1 MNLSF
6 LTPLG
11 ALLAV
16 LALVPLGVYALRQ
29 RRAARIRAALG
40 LAKPPVASH
49 ALLVVALAAAPALLG
64 LAAAQPVL
72 ESDRVR
78 PERTDAEVWVV
89 LDTSRSMLAS
99 AGAGSPTRFD
109 RARELA
115 LRLAEQLPEVRLGL
129 ASMTDRVLP
138 HVFPTTDTRIV
149 AEALFESMGIERPGP
164 TVSLTGTPTT
174 TLDSLASIPR
184 LNYFSPVARKRL
196 LVVLTDAETR
206 PLEQDLSTPFARRRP
221 RIETLLVRVGDPGE
235 QIFTAGVAEDAYQPP
250 GGSAASLEQVASQ
263 VDGRVFAEAD
273 AAAVV
278 QAAREALGTGPTR
291 QRIIEG
297 ERRALMPWVAL
308 AAVLPLGLVM
318 LRRNV

>member
-1 MNLSF
+1 MNLAF

-11 ALLAV
+11 ALLGL
-16 LALVPLGVYALRQ
+16 LAIVPLAVHALRQ
-29 RRAARIRAALG
+29 RRARRIRAALALDAPS
-40 LAKPPVASH
+40 LASRVPF
-49 ALLVVALAAAPALLG
+49 LLALAAVPALLG

-72 ESDRVR
+72 ESDRER

-99 AGAGSPTRFD
+99 ARAGSPTRFD

-138 HVFPTTDTRIV
+138 HVFPTTDMRIV
-149 AEALFESMGIERPGP
+149 AQALSESMGIERPGP

-184 LNYFSPVARKRL
+184 LNYFSPAARKRL

-206 PLEQDLSTPFARRRP
+206 PLEQDLSTPFARRP
-221 RIETLLVRVGDPGE
+221 QIETLLVRVGGPGE
-235 QIFTAGVAEDAYQPP
+235 EVYSAGVAEDAYQPP
-250 GGSAASLEQVASQ
+250 GGSAA
-263 VDGRVFAEAD
+263 
-273 AAAVV
+273 
-278 QAAREALGTGPTR
+278 ALPPGG
-291 QRIIEG
+291 
-297 ERRALMPWVAL
+297 W
-308 AAVLPLGLVM
+308 
-318 LRRNV
+318 

>member
-1 MNLSF
+1 MSLAF

-11 ALLAV
+11 ALLGVVAI
-16 LALVPLGVYALRQ
+16 VPLAVYVLRQ

-40 LAKPPVASH
+40 LGKPPVSSRAP
-49 ALLVVALAAAPALLG
+49 LVVALAAVPALLG

-99 AGAGSPTRFD
+99 PRAGSPTRFE
-109 RARELA
+109 RARDLT
-115 LRLAEQLPEVRLGL
+115 LRLAEELPEVRLGL

-164 TVSLTGTPTT
+164 TVSLTGAPTT
-174 TLDSLASIPR
+174 TLDSLASIPK
-184 LNYFSPVARKRL
+184 LNYFSPAARKRL

-221 RIETLLVRVGDPGE
+221 RIETLLVRVGEPGE
-235 QIFTAGVAEDAYQPP
+235 RVFTAGVAEDAYQPP
-250 GGSAASLEQVASQ
+250 EGSAASLEQIASQ
-263 VDGRVFAEAD
+263 VDGRVFSEAD
-273 AAAVV
+273 AAGVV
-278 QAAREALGTGPTR
+278 EAAREALGTGSTR

-297 ERRALMPWVAL
+297 ERQALMAWVAL
-308 AAVLPLGLVM
+308 AAILPLGFVM

>member
-1 MNLSF
+1 MNLAF

-11 ALLAV
+11 ALLGV

-40 LAKPPVASH
+40 LAKPPVASR
-49 ALLVVALAAAPALLG
+49 APLVVALAAVPAVLG

-99 AGAGSPTRFD
+99 AEAGSPTRFS
-109 RARELA
+109 RARVFA
-115 LRLAEQLPEVRLGL
+115 LRLVEELPAVPVGL

-138 HVFPTTDTRIV
+138 HVFPTTDTRVV
-149 AEALFESMGIERPGP
+149 AEALRETMGIERPGP
-164 TVSLTGTPTT
+164 TVSLSAVPTT
-174 TLDSLASIPR
+174 TLDSLASIPK
-184 LNYFSPVARKRL
+184 LNYFSPSARKRL

-206 PLEQDLSTPFARRRP
+206 PLEQDLSAPFARRP
-221 RIETLLVRVGDPGE
+221 RIATILVRVGTLGE
-235 QIFTAGVAEDAYQPP
+235 RVFSAGVAEDAYQPP
-250 GGSAASLEQVASQ
+250 DGSAASLEQIASQ
-263 VDGRVFAEAD
+263 VDGRVYSD
-273 AAAVV
+273 SAATDVV
-278 QAAREALGTGPTR
+278 EAAREALGTGPTR

-308 AAVLPLGLVM
+308 AAILPLGFVLS
-318 LRRNV
+318 RRNV

>member
-1 MNLSF
+1 
-6 LTPLG
+6 
-11 ALLAV
+11 V
-16 LALVPLGVYALRQ
+16 LAIVPLGVYALRQ
-29 RRAARIRAALG
+29 RRAGRIRAALG
-40 LAKPPVASH
+40 LARPPVA
-49 ALLVVALAAAPALLG
+49 ARVPFLLALAAVPALLG

-72 ESDRVR
+72 ESDRER

-99 AGAGSPTRFD
+99 TGAGSPTRFD
-109 RARELA
+109 RARGLA
-115 LRLAEQLPEVRLGL
+115 LRLATELPEVRLGL

-149 AEALFESMGIERPGP
+149 ARALSESMGIERPGP

-184 LNYFSPVARKRL
+184 LNYFSPAARKRL

-206 PLEQDLSTPFARRRP
+206 PLEQDLSTPFARRP
-221 RIETLLVRVGDPGE
+221 RIATLLVRVGEPGE
-235 QIFTAGVAEDAYQPP
+235 RVFSAGVPEDAYQPP
-250 GGSAASLEQVASQ
+250 EGSAAALERVASQ
-263 VDGRVFAEAD
+263 VEGRALAEGD
-273 AAAVV
+273 AADVLA
-278 QAAREALGTGPTR
+278 AAREALGTGPTR

-308 AAVLPLGLVM
+308 AAVLPLGFVM